1 MKRLIALFAG
11 IVAMLAVSCSLIKA
25 TPSDVAV
32 DIYEL
37 IGEGKY
43 DVAVEKFYID
53 ETDPAKA
60 EKLRSYIISILSEKI
75 APQIAEKGGLAKV
88 EAINEVLSE
97 DGKSA
102 KVDVKL
108 TYNDGSEDTNNV
120 DMVYTESGEWK
131 ASVNK

>member
-43 DVAVEKFYID
+43 DVVVEKFHID

>member
-43 DVAVEKFYID
+43 DVVVEKFYID
-53 ETDPAKA
+53 ETDPAQA
-60 EKLRSYIISILSEKI
+60 EKLRSYITSILSEKI

-88 EAINEVLSE
+88 EAINEVLSK